1 MPKYFCEYCGIFLT
15 HSSPWGRKQHSHGR
29 KHVNNKIE
37 YYSQFIYEFQQNK
50 YKHMME
56 LATSNSGPHLQQGM
70 PPRMMHPPMG
80 GMPMNMPPL
89 MQGFPPGVNPMMGMP
104 PQQHN
109 QQIPPLQ
116 NLPQNFPGIN
126 PAANQ

>member
-56 LATSNSGPHLQQGM
+56 LATLNSGPQIQQHQM
-70 PPRMMHPPMG
+70 PPRILPSPMG
-80 GMPMNMPPL
+80 GMPMNMSNMPPP
-89 MQGFPPGVNPMMGMP
+89 MHGFQPGVNVNPMMGMP
-104 PQQHN
+104 PK
-109 QQIPPLQ
+109 Q
-116 NLPQNFPGIN
+116 NLNFPLIN
-126 PAANQ
+126 PNQTNQ

>member
-56 LATSNSGPHLQQGM
+56 LATSNSGPQLQQGM
-70 PPRMMHPPMG
+70 PPRMIPPQMGGPPMG
-80 GMPMNMPPL
+80 MQGPP
-89 MQGFPPGVNPMMGMP
+89 MQGFPPGMNPMMQMP
-104 PQQHN
+104 PPQN
-109 QQIPPLQ
+109 QAQIPPIQ
-116 NLPQNFPGIN
+116 NQKNFSAMAPPN
-126 PAANQ
+126 NQ